1 MQAIIILLLVTSAIC
16 SNLHDDT
23 SDPKIVIVGANGVGK
38 SSLAN
43 ALLGCGPKEDGCLF
57 NVCDGKE
64 SWTTDTT
71 MGIGPWLGDG
81 ADTTVR
87 DKHYVNLFHW
97 PLNALYFQAN
107 SKENHENPFTMYN
120 TLNY

>member
-1 MQAIIILLLVTSAIC
+1 MLAIKILLLVTSGFC

-23 SDPKIVIVGANGVGK
+23 SGPKIVVVGANGVGK

-43 ALLGCGPKEDGCLF
+43 ALLGCGPQEDGCLF

-64 SWTTDTT
+64 SCTTDTT
-71 MGIGPWLGDG
+71 MGVGPWLGDG

-87 DKHYVNLFHW
+87 DKHYVNLFNG
-97 PLNALYFQAN
+97 P
-107 SKENHENPFTMYN
+107 
-120 TLNY
+120 

>member
-1 MQAIIILLLVTSAIC
+1 MMLAIKILLLATSAFC

-23 SDPKIVIVGANGVGK
+23 SDPKIEVVGANGVGK

-57 NVCDGKE
+57 NVCDVKE
-64 SWTTDTT
+64 SCTTDTT
-71 MGIGPWLGDG
+71 MGVGPWLGDG

-87 DKHYVNLFHW
+87 IIPN
-97 PLNALYFQAN
+97 
-107 SKENHENPFTMYN
+107 
-120 TLNY
+120 